1 MKVLASIDIGSET
14 IKMVVAEVLG
24 DEFNCLCALEEESR
38 GVANGLIME
47 PDETVYAIKK
57 LLKRVE
63 DNLGFKVTKAIVN
76 IPEEEATFK
85 IGNSSV
91 KIDSEDKEILAS
103 DMVHALQASV
113 KGNIDSHFDLVT
125 VIPIMF
131 KVDDT
136 KTRFPKG
143 MRGDSLSVKSV
154 VVSAPK
160 KDIYLVAKIMEK
172 CGLEVIDIMI
182 NSIGNYYAHKNES
195 TDLATGALINCGSDK
210 IEVST
215 FNKGIITNNMV
226 ILTGGRQIDKD
237 IANVYKI
244 TVTDAEYLK
253 KNLAL
258 AHPKHAVSSETESV
272 VNREGEKIT
281 INQSDIT
288 EVVAGRLQQML
299 NMAKNEINYLTKKEI
314 SFIIIT
320 GGLSELKDFSLL
332 VESVFG
338 NIARTGK
345 IKIVGARNN
354 AFAPA
359 VGMIKYF
366 DFKLKLRDQEF
377 SILSGD
383 DEEVLTQGLVKK
395 NTGDSIMSKVFGIFF
410 DN

>member
-14 IKMVVAEVLG
+14 IKMVVAEILG

-38 GVANGLIME
+38 GITNGLIME

-57 LLKRVE
+57 LLKRVQ
-63 DNLGFKVTKAIVN
+63 DDLGFKITKVIVN
-76 IPEEEATFK
+76 IPEEEANFK

-91 KIDSEDKEILAS
+91 KITSEDKEIVS
-103 DMVHALQASV
+103 TDIIHALQASV
-113 KGNIDSHFDLVT
+113 KGNIDNHFDLVT

-172 CGLEVIDIMI
+172 CGLEVIDIMV
-182 NSIGNYYAHKNES
+182 NSIGSYYSHKNES
-195 TDLATGALINCGSDK
+195 TDLATGALINCGADK
-210 IEVST
+210 IEVSI

-226 ILTGGRQIDKD
+226 MLTGGRQIDKD
-237 IANVYKI
+237 IANVFKI
-244 TVTDAEYLK
+244 SISDAEYLK

-258 AHPKHAVSSETESV
+258 AHPKHAISSECESV
-272 VNREGEKIT
+272 VNRDGEKIT
-281 INQSDIT
+281 INQSELS

-299 NMAKNEINYLTKKEI
+299 NMAKNEINYLTKNEI

-345 IKIVGARNN
+345 IRIVGARNN

-366 DFKLKLRDQEF
+366 DYKLKLREQEF
-377 SILSGD
+377 SILSSE
-383 DEEVLTQGLVKK
+383 DEEVLTQGSIKK
-395 NTGDSIMSKVFGIFF
+395 NNNDSILGKVFGIFF